1 MFSSFARRSPVVQGL
16 GKWMGV
22 RRLQLP
28 RWGEMARAQDD
39 SQVSDLGNLETR
51 GSIRQRVDTGEGAG
65 LSLGQVVLKR
75 PESHLDGPVSS
86 LGLRLSRGRDTPH
99 IFV

>member
-1 MFSSFARRSPVVQGL
+1 
-16 GKWMGV
+16 MGV
-22 RRLQLP
+22 RRALFP
-28 RWGEMARAQDD
+28 RRGWMGRAQDD

-51 GSIRQRVDTGEGAG
+51 GSIHLRVDTGEGAG

-75 PESHLDGPVSS
+75 PERHLDGPVSS
-86 LGLRLSRGRDTPH
+86 LGLRLPLGWDTPH